1 MADSAGKT
9 DAKMKALSYADASPT
24 FRRACN
30 VAAVVVAFGALLML
44 WSLRNKPVTWPSDHF
59 SDMHALMSGQ
69 NFAEHGFFRLRFLP
83 VNYVGDI
90 GDNPFYYLH
99 YPPLPNVANG
109 MLRVA
114 GVDTVA
120 GMRMVSSLLFV
131 LGLYAMYR
139 AFAKVIGPLAAVC
152 GMGFLSLSSYTISYG
167 MSLHTH
173 TYNLLFLGLFLWLFR
188 RAVDEEGSSAR
199 WRKATWAGCWTALVL
214 ASLTSF
220 EFIMYAQVFAWLY
233 VLATGRIRT
242 RWPALVL
249 LGTAPVFGVVVHFL
263 QNVWA
268 VGWAAAWVDKLG
280 FGFWGDKSRWEYSS
294 RLPDLLLSYSF
305 RAYQWPWTVL
315 PVLGV
320 ACLLLAERTRAAG
333 VNVRRAGAI
342 LLACLLAPLA
352 WYLFLPGHVD
362 SHPHTANQMLPLVW
376 VAMGGALG
384 LVVYALARRATPW
397 PLRIVS
403 AVALIAVLQTQIRG
417 VWRYASHSSTLPT
430 TVMAEALGK
439 ADVLP
444 DNVAVVF
451 NTAVAA
457 QFAYYIERP
466 AWRCPSQG
474 VLFPDALPEFRKHVP
489 EGHELKYYVF
499 FGPPGQQY
507 RDVFQYLA
515 SRCPGK
521 LIQVP
526 GLRNPQR
533 YIILFDITELHKPPE
548 QRRPLASSVKEAQL
562 RGGFTPWDIPYF
574 AQLVQQAWRNQT
586 GQQAPSP

>member
-1 MADSAGKT
+1 MTNSAGKT
-9 DAKMKALSYADASPT
+9 ETTTAALQNAATPPKL
-24 FRRACN
+24 RRGCD
-30 VAAVVVAFGALLML
+30 VAAVLLAIGTLAML
-44 WSLRNKPVTWPSDHF
+44 WSLRDKPVTWPSDHF
-59 SDMHALMSGQ
+59 SDMHALMSGK

-83 VNYVGDI
+83 VNYLGDI

-109 MLRVA
+109 VLRVV
-114 GVDTVA
+114 GVDSLA

-139 AFAKVIGPLAAVC
+139 AFAPIIGPLAAVC

-173 TYNLLFLGLFLWLFR
+173 AYNLLFLGLFLWLLR
-188 RAVDEEGSSAR
+188 RAIDDEGLSAR
-199 WRKATWAGCWTALVL
+199 RRKATWAGCWAVLVL

-233 VLATGRIRT
+233 VLATGRFRA

-249 LGTAPVFGVVVHFL
+249 LGTAPVFGVAVHFL
-263 QNVWA
+263 QNIWA
-268 VGWAAAWVDKLG
+268 VGWTAAWADKLG
-280 FGFWGDKSRWEYSS
+280 FGFWGDKSRWGYSS
-294 RLPDLLLSYSF
+294 RLPDLLLSYSL
-305 RAYQWPWTVL
+305 RAYHWPWTVL

-320 ACLLLAERTRAAG
+320 ACLLLAERSRLAG
-333 VNVRRAGAI
+333 VNVRRASSI
-342 LLACLLAPLA
+342 LLACMLAPLA
-352 WYLFLPGHVD
+352 WYLFLPGHIG
-362 SHPHTANQMLPLVW
+362 SHPHTANQMLPLAW
-376 VAMGGALG
+376 ITIGGAVG
-384 LVVYALARRATPW
+384 VAAYALGRRATPW

-403 AVALIAVLQTQIRG
+403 AVAVIAVLQMQLRAVSQQI
-417 VWRYASHSSTLPT
+417 SHGSTLPT

-439 ADVLP
+439 ADILP

-474 VLFPDALPEFRKHVP
+474 VQFPDALPELRKHVP
-489 EGHELKYYVF
+489 ERCELKYYVF

-507 RDVFQYLA
+507 MDVFQYLA
-515 SRCPGK
+515 SRCPGR

-533 YIILFDITELHKPPE
+533 YIILFDITELHRPPQE
-548 QRRPLASSVKEAQL
+548 RRPLDPRVKEAQL
-562 RGGFTPWDIPYF
+562 RGGFTPWDIPNF
-574 AQLVQQAWRNQT
+574 AQLVQQAWTNQT
-586 GQQAPSP
+586 GQ